1 MSRIAAI
8 GHLSRDIVDGA
19 PPRAGGAVFY
29 SARTLARIG
38 ADAHVA
44 ASCSGDHKDELL
56 PELETFGLAVRWYES
71 KATTEYSF
79 RYEGDRRI
87 MRQTAVGDPW
97 LPSRAVDAAADA
109 AWVHV
114 GALTRTDFPGATL
127 AALADGRRLLVDGQG
142 LVRTAALGALR
153 TDNEIGDVLRH
164 VTILK
169 LDAEEAEVLVGSS
182 TPEDLRS
189 LELPEVILTH
199 GSRGAFVVTKKLVE
213 HVGAHE
219 VRGVTDPTGAGDM
232 FAAAYLSARAGG
244 EDPLAAARRATDA
257 VGEFLS
263 SE

>member
-44 ASCSGDHKDELL
+44 ASCSADHKDELL
-56 PELETFGLAVRWYES
+56 PELETFGLPVRWYES

-153 TDNEIGDVLRH
+153 TDNEIQFTD
-164 VTILK
+164 I
-169 LDAEEAEVLVGSS
+169 DEVFNFRDGHAAVH
-182 TPEDLRS
+182 RS